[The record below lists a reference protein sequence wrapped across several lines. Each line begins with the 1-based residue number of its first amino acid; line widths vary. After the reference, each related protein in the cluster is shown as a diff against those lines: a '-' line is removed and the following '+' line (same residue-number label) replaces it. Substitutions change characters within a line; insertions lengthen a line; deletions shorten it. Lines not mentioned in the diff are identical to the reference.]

1 MIPYISKLTQEELN
15 ELAQKGKDST
25 YISDFTFKMKS
36 QLDIEKEFEA
46 AGKARK
52 NFEKRIEAIKFTP
65 SERIALIIMLCK

>member
-15 ELAQKGKDST
+15 ELAQKGTDST

-46 AGKARK
+46 AGKD
-52 NFEKRIEAIKFTP
+52 
-65 SERIALIIMLCK
+65 S